1 MSKKIIAKN
10 PTSRRDYDIIEV
22 FETGIELKGAEVK
35 SLRDGRSNLKG
46 SYARLKGSEIYLFG
60 FHISPYKQAASYA
73 PDPLRQ
79 RKLLLHK
86 KEIGHLLS
94 KVSERGLT
102 LIPLTIYFKRGL
114 VKVEIALC
122 KGRKHHDKR
131 EAIKRKTH
139 EREINRALRRRDR

>member
-10 PTSRRDYDIIEV
+10 PTAGRDYDIIETLEAGV
-22 FETGIELKGAEVK
+22 ELRGSEVK
-35 SLRDGRSNLKG
+35 SLREGRSNLKG
-46 SYARLKGSEIYLFG
+46 SFARPKGTEVHICG
-60 FHISPYKQAASYA
+60 FHIAPYKQAKSYA

-86 KEIGHLLS
+86 REINYLLS
-94 KVSERGLT
+94 KVSEKGLT
-102 LIPLTIYFKRGL
+102 LIPLTVYFKKGL

-131 EAIKRKTH
+131 QDIKRKTH
-139 EREINRALRRRDR
+139 EREISRALRRRDR

>member
-10 PTSRRDYDIIEV
+10 PTARRDYDVIEV
-22 FETGIELKGAEVK
+22 FEAGLELKGAEVK
-35 SLRDGRSNLKG
+35 SLRSGRSNLKG
-46 SYARLKGSEIYLFG
+46 SFARLKANEIYLFG
-60 FHISPYKQAASYA
+60 FHIAPYKQAASYA

-86 KEIGHLLS
+86 KEIRHLIA

-102 LIPLTIYFKRGL
+102 IIPLAVYFIKGL

-122 KGRKHHDKR
+122 KGRKYHDKR
-131 EAIKRKTH
+131 EVIKRKTH